1 MQQKLIV
8 ITGATG
14 TGKTT
19 VSRYLQ
25 ATYNIQRVMTHTTRP
40 KRIGEVDGVDYHFE
54 TEESFAKNHYIE
66 AVTYAGFRY
75 GSSFESLDAAWRRA
89 NFASIVLDT
98 AGAITYAKTLGAKIA
113 VLYLTIQD
121 PAVLKARLLA
131 RGDDPKMIAARLA
144 SPEYSRDLQLP
155 PALAPFAHVV
165 VNDDWQAAC
174 RQIDSFMKYL
184 ALSAAGLPG

>member
-1 MQQKLIV
+1 MIV

-40 KRIGEVDGVDYHFE
+40 KRVGEVDGVDYHFE
-54 TEESFAKNHYIE
+54 TADSFAKNHYIE

-98 AGAITYAKTLGAKIA
+98 AGAITYAKTLGPKIA

-155 PALAPFAHVV
+155 PALAPYAHVV

-174 RQIDSFMKYL
+174 RQIDSFMKHL